1 MCVRACVRARESL
14 RTFFFFPQVLEPRIS
29 PTNVADSVNSNTSSG
44 TTIAESESHTT
55 LPTDSK
61 SSVVNVETDISPNR
75 KLSVTD
81 TGTEQRFICRLQ
93 MSLEDAPLVNITDSV
108 IHPMKNSTLV
118 SAVNV
123 GTADMSSINV
133 TLRKSILIPLKIQ
146 VIVLECYTVH
156 VCMCSYTR

>member
-1 MCVRACVRARESL
+1 
-14 RTFFFFPQVLEPRIS
+14 
-29 PTNVADSVNSNTSSG
+29 
-44 TTIAESESHTT
+44 
-55 LPTDSK
+55 
-61 SSVVNVETDISPNR
+61 
-75 KLSVTD
+75 
-81 TGTEQRFICRLQ
+81 
-93 MSLEDAPLVNITDSV
+93 
-108 IHPMKNSTLV
+108 MKNSTLV